1 MIRLLKKEFS
11 LCLHP
16 AALIMLGLSALV
28 LVPNY
33 PPSISFF
40 YLTLGIFFICT
51 SGRENHD
58 IAFTITLPVSRRQAV
73 LGRIL
78 FACCLEMAQVALAG
92 AFVAVKANLIGVTEN
107 LAGLDANLALVGEGF
122 LLFGL
127 FNRLFF
133 PLWYRDVRKVGK
145 PFLIASAAVFLYVVL
160 AVVSTYAV
168 PFVRDRL
175 DTADPA
181 FLGEKAAFLGGSAL
195 VYLALTAWAAR
206 VSVRRFSALDLQL

>member
-1 MIRLLKKEFS
+1 MEGLLV
-11 LCLHP
+11 HD
-16 AALIMLGLSALV
+16 LV
-28 LVPNY
+28 LYHILVP
-33 PPSISFF
+33 FF
-40 YLTLGIFFICT
+40 LLLYYAFNLYT
-51 SGRENHD
+51 SKRIQGRRLEGGN
-58 IAFTITLPVSRRQAV
+58 
-73 LGRIL
+73 IL
-78 FACCLEMAQVALAG
+78 
-92 AFVAVKANLIGVTEN
+92 KANLIGVTEN